1 MEREVGCQGRE
12 LELGEGRSSETR
24 LGLTPPE
31 HQSQLFPTDLREV
44 QADGKG
50 SPPPACMVWCGVT
63 WPQARMCMVCARPAS
78 SHTGEAI

>member
-50 SPPPACMVWCGVT
+50 SPPPACMVWCGVVWRDMAPGT
-63 WPQARMCMVCARPAS
+63 HVHGMCQAS
-78 SHTGEAI
+78 